1 MLLTLAHQTPY
12 HAGTAS
18 MSPTLVRHSSYHA
31 NHLTQTSTT
40 PTLSYCQTVLKTSL
54 VSETS
59 SYFWVRFQSSSVNP
73 KWRCFCILHAA
84 TCDVLILHLPAMT
97 IWGTIAVRE
106 AKGLSFGLFFVN
118 FWNWLPVT
126 HILISMDFRWT
137 YNCLVKNIHICWS
150 SWLPGTFLPTLWSF
164 RNKQTNSFH

>member
-31 NHLTQTSTT
+31 NHLTQTSTP

-137 YNCLVKNIHICWS
+137 YNCLVKNIHRCWS
-150 SWLPGTFLPTLWSF
+150 S
-164 RNKQTNSFH
+164 